1 MSSYLS
7 SILSTTTSRYNSLRR
22 SLLSDEADGDT
33 EDDTHICRVLRAYY
47 TEKRRPFPPWLPP
60 DPKAP
65 QQYPSV
71 GYGGKNSSSHRG
83 SAGGGL
89 SDLWESPHQPPAE
102 ERMSLRR
109 AGQGRGLGRS
119 LPQRPGVGDPHNSRD
134 VGLQPQPTGR
144 PLPSQRAG
152 SYQSQFPQ
160 QQGLRN
166 EDNPSP
172 VPSNGSGISAQERL
186 KAKLWGARSASPT
199 PSGGL
204 QSPPISQ
211 TGPNN
216 PYTTGGS
223 YASYGSSA
231 RGGSAYDGKG
241 SAYGDRGAVD
251 DGGSGRSGR
260 DQKPIVSATTPWIS
274 GDEGGGGVAASHDLP
289 PTTGLGRWGAAGG
302 GRLGLSSGP
311 RPR

>member
-7 SILSTTTSRYNSLRR
+7 SILSTTSSRYNSLRR

-47 TEKRRPFPPWLPP
+47 TEKGRPFPPWLPP

-65 QQYPSV
+65 QQYPSA
-71 GYGGKNSSSHRG
+71 GYGGKNSSLERG
-83 SAGGGL
+83 SGGGGL
-89 SDLWESPHQPPAE
+89 SDLWESPRQSPAE
-102 ERMSLRR
+102 ESMSLRR
-109 AGQGRGLGRS
+109 AGPGRGLGRS
-119 LPQRPGVGDPHNSRD
+119 LPQRPGIVDSHNSRD
-134 VGLQPQPTGR
+134 GGLQPQTTGR
-144 PLPSQRAG
+144 PLPSQRVG

-160 QQGLRN
+160 QQGSRN
-166 EDNPSP
+166 ESNPSP
-172 VPSNGSGISAQERL
+172 VPSSGSGISAQERL

-211 TGPNN
+211 EPSN

-223 YASYGSSA
+223 YASYSSGA
-231 RGGSAYDGKG
+231 RGGSANDGRA
-241 SAYGDRGAVD
+241 SAYVDRRAVGG
-251 DGGSGRSGR
+251 GGSGRGGR

-274 GDEGGGGVAASHDLP
+274 GDEGRGEVGASYDLP
-289 PTTGLGRWGAAGG
+289 PTSGPGRWGAAGGG
-302 GRLGLSSGP
+302 GRLGLSSGS